1 MNPIVKQYIN
11 YKINNFSAE
20 DLYRLSKV
28 YELKLTKD
36 QSKKVIYILR
46 QEKVDIGNQIQIN
59 HLLKQIGSNV
69 GKEIEIKIRYL
80 LKTLLWL
87 DVDMK

>member
-36 QSKKVIYILR
+36 QAKKVINILR

-80 LKTLLWL
+80 LKTLL
-87 DVDMK
+87 